1 MVPQDQTE
9 CWEQTRHVSLLFSYY
24 CCADEFSQRV
34 AQAAASVLG
43 TAGALTHEALFIGV
57 DLFQF
62 APVPGL
68 AGAAHTLLKI
78 WDAVG
83 LVSVSVFG
91 FCISFP
97 LQRDFWSAM

>member
-1 MVPQDQTE
+1 
-9 CWEQTRHVSLLFSYY
+9 
-24 CCADEFSQRV
+24 
-34 AQAAASVLG
+34 
-43 TAGALTHEALFIGV
+43 V

-83 LVSVSVFG
+83 LVSVSI
-91 FCISFP
+91 FCRRLSIGSWFIFDREFD
-97 LQRDFWSAM
+97 RDFPAVLNPFVFFVVRSLF